1 MELDPLMLT
10 VLGVVAGVLIVIIIV
25 TLAIRIHAA
34 RSRSRLRGGAGSS
47 CRTTS
52 NSGANNAGSNK
63 VVVTTIE
70 ELDID
75 HNSSTA
81 SLMVLD
87 DQQSVRSSG
96 AMRNSGSASTGL
108 TVAVA
113 GKNANPDLVPFIQ
126 QQQSKS
132 TKAYFPKH
140 PKKNQKNHRKKF
152 NEYFGLSCINLIFQH
167 CDHGEWDE
175 KIKKLIFNVY
185 SVDVNF
191 VLTYAFQS
199 SDAIIASLVECTC
212 SIAGKMICQP

>member
-10 VLGVVAGVLIVIIIV
+10 ILGVVAGVLIVIIIV

-96 AMRNSGSASTGL
+96 MRNSGSASTGL

-152 NEYFGLSCINLIFQH
+152 NEYFGL
-167 CDHGEWDE
+167 
-175 KIKKLIFNVY
+175 
-185 SVDVNF
+185 
-191 VLTYAFQS
+191 A
-199 SDAIIASLVECTC
+199 AS
-212 SIAGKMICQP
+212 I